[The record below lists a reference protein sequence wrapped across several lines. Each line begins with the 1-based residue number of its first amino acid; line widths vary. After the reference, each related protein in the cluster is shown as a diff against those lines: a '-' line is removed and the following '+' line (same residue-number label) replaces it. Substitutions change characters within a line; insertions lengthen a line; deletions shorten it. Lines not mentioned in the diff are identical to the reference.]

1 MKIIVTDCDHA
12 AMDQEN
18 AVFEKEGLT
27 YDMVQCKTE
36 EDLIAKCKGY
46 QIAINQY
53 APFTRKVLQALA
65 PELRQIVRYGVGVN
79 NVDVAAATE
88 FGVQVCNVP
97 DYGMN
102 EVADQAVSMLLA
114 LWRKVCL
121 MDRYTKEEKWEY
133 ARAIPIHRIPGRTVG
148 IYGLGR
154 IGRTFAKRMK
164 GFDVELIACDPMMEP
179 GSSVDGV
186 DIVSFD
192 TLLEKSD
199 AISIHSPLN
208 EETRGKFNL
217 AAFEKMKADA
227 VLINTARGGIIREA
241 ELYTALSTGMIGA
254 CGLDVVEQEPMRP
267 GSPLFG
273 LENFICTPH
282 IAWYSEEAAREL
294 KQKVAEEAARFAKG
308 EKVSYPVNLL

>member
-12 AMDQEN
+12 SMDQEN

-27 YDMVQCKTE
+27 YELVQCRTE
-36 EDLIAKCKGY
+36 DDLIATCRGY

-65 PELRQIVRYGVGVN
+65 PELKQIVRYGVGVN
-79 NVDVAAATE
+79 NVDLIAATE
-88 FGVQVCNVP
+88 LGVQVCNVP

-102 EVADQAVSMLLA
+102 EVADQAASMLLA

-121 MDRYTKEEKWEY
+121 MDRCTKGEKWDY
-133 ARAIPIHRIPGRTVG
+133 TRAIPIHRIPGRTVG

-154 IGRTFAKRMK
+154 IGRTFARRMK
-164 GFDVELIACDPMMEP
+164 GFDVELIACDPKLGLGGE
-179 GSSVDGV
+179 VDGV
-186 DIVSFD
+186 KIVSFD

-208 EETRGKFNL
+208 EETRGKFDL
-217 AAFEKMKADA
+217 AAFEKMKSDA
-227 VLINTARGGIIREA
+227 VLVNTARGGIVSEA
-241 ELYTALSTGMIGA
+241 DLYTALSTGMIGA
-254 CGLDVVEQEPMRP
+254 AGLDVVVQEPMRP
-267 GSPLFG
+267 GSPLFE
-273 LENFICTPH
+273 LENYICTPH

-308 EKVSYPVNLL
+308 EKVCYPVNRL